1 MSGSDYMME
10 QWKEQCHRELEEW
23 KENCRREMVEWVE
36 SFKVVNMAGQAAIK
50 SAILINGGAAVALLA
65 FTGHVFT
72 TSQDSE
78 VTAKLACA
86 MAFFVGGILFGAVA
100 SGVVY
105 LGLFVYK
112 YYKRAGHV
120 LNGISWLLVISCY
133 ILFVIGAVLAFRV
146 F

>member
-1 MSGSDYMME
+1 MNDQEME
-10 QWKEQCHRELEEW
+10 KWKAQHKNQLAQYNAERAAELAGDI
-23 KENCRREMVEWVE
+23 EM
-36 SFKVVNMAGQAAIK
+36 FKSIIIAGQASLK

-86 MAFFVGGILFGAVA
+86 MAYFVGGVISGAVA
-100 SGVVY
+100 SGLVY
-105 LGLFVYK
+105 VSQFVYARK
-112 YYKRAGHV
+112 KLCLGHI

-133 ILFVIGAVLAFRV
+133 IFFVIGSVLAFRV

>member
-1 MSGSDYMME
+1 MDEHKMA
-10 QWKEQCHRELEEW
+10 EW
-23 KENCRREMVEWVE
+23 KEKCCREMADWNAKNIWNIEM
-36 SFKVVNMAGQAAIK
+36 FKAVIMAGQAAIK

-86 MAFFVGGILFGAVA
+86 MAYFVGGIVSGAVA

-105 LGLFVYK
+105 LTQFMYA
-112 YYKRAGHV
+112 YDKRAFGHI

-133 ILFVIGAVLAFRV
+133 ILFVIGVVLAFRV